1 MKSLYKLKDEY
12 LALENMDSDDD
23 KDFSEAL
30 ENSMLDIKDDF
41 NEKGI
46 SIIKM
51 AKNVKSQAAAIDVEI
66 KNMQAR
72 KSSLLNKDKALREY
86 LKINMI
92 DSGINKISC
101 PFFEISIRGAKEAV
115 IIDSVEDIPE
125 EYKEYE
131 VIEKVPK
138 NALYTA
144 LKAGVVINGA
154 HLKENKSLTIK

>member
-92 DSGINKISC
+92 DSGISKISC

-115 IIDSVEDIPE
+115 IIDSVEDIPK

-138 NALYTA
+138 NALYAA
-144 LKAGVVINGA
+144 LKAGVVIKGA